1 MVDLFLSMLAGFGL
15 GVLLM
20 AVLYMSGRDEW
31 P

>member
-1 MVDLFLSMLAGFGL
+1 MVDLFLAMLAGFGL

-20 AVLYMSGRDEW
+20 SVLYMSGRDEW